1 MTATTTETSRDWSQC
16 LASLYEAN
24 AIRNT
29 YKKNTQYIS
38 SRSSQACPKNSYI
51 YYSTILLSMAAVVT
65 RKFGEEALQF
75 LGKKVSVETSDQKI
89 YSGTLTGID
98 ERLDVVLDNVEGHGI
113 LKVIVNGSFV
123 KEVRLM
129 EKPFDFKAL
138 AERLSRVFPGLVKIR
153 EDVGAIIVM
162 DKIKVT
168 QAGIEEGS
176 GLAADRVK
184 AIYDEFTRETRK

>member
-1 MTATTTETSRDWSQC
+1 MS
-16 LASLYEAN
+16 
-24 AIRNT
+24 
-29 YKKNTQYIS
+29 
-38 SRSSQACPKNSYI
+38 
-51 YYSTILLSMAAVVT
+51 AVLT
-65 RKFGEEALQF
+65 RKFGEEIVQF

-89 YSGTLTGID
+89 YNGTLTGID
-98 ERLDVVLDNVEGHGI
+98 EKLDVVLDNLQSLGI
-113 LKVIVNGSFV
+113 LKIILNGSFV
-123 KEVRLM
+123 REIKLM

-138 AERLSRVFPGLVKIR
+138 SDRISRVFPGLVKIR

-184 AIYDEFTRETRK
+184 AIYEEFIREMKK

>member
-1 MTATTTETSRDWSQC
+1 MT
-16 LASLYEAN
+16 
-24 AIRNT
+24 
-29 YKKNTQYIS
+29 
-38 SRSSQACPKNSYI
+38 
-51 YYSTILLSMAAVVT
+51 AVVT

-89 YSGTLTGID
+89 YNGTLAGID
-98 ERLDVVLDNVEGHGI
+98 EKLDVVLDHVEGHGV

-123 KEVRLM
+123 KEIRLM

-168 QAGIEEGS
+168 QAGVEEGA
-176 GLAADRVK
+176 GLAADRVRQ
-184 AIYDEFTRETRK
+184 IYDEFMRETKR